1 MDFPVLKV
9 FMIEIRVNICWY
21 EMLAWCRGDYAEHIL
36 FGSFVH
42 EIPEQRYS
50 LVMQWS
56 CVALINV

>member
-1 MDFPVLKV
+1 MDFPVFKV

-42 EIPEQRYS
+42 EIPEE
-50 LVMQWS
+50 
-56 CVALINV
+56 